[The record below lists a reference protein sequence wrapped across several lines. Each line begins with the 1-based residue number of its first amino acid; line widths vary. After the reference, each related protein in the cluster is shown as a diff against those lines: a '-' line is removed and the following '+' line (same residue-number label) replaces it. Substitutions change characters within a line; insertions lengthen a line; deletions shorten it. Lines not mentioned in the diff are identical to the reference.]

1 MMDATVPFTTSA
13 VVEPASGSTCP
24 APYYTYSNDQ
34 QAYAE
39 YYRSGAYRTTSQY
52 TNLSG
57 SPYYPNP
64 YTDGHY
70 HHHYYSTYPML
81 SMQNQQK
88 ELVKP
93 PYSYIAL
100 ISMAIQS
107 SPDKKLTL
115 SGIYQ
120 FIMERFPYYR
130 QNKQGWQNSIRHNL
144 SLNECFLKVPRDDNK
159 PGKGSYWSLHPDS
172 MNMFENGSYLRRRR
186 RFRRKDMKKE
196 DDEDLEDGDGEDR
209 ESEESEIWVS
219 SDTKHLKP
227 TEENKKPT
235 AEQKSKRSEKN
246 RTANSSKEETIE
258 ELSSNN
264 IVKSEKATDIH
275 CDLTIESLSEKNNE
289 SEKPSPIQ
297 KQDEVKDISAHQ
309 HQQINTYDNSSQMFQ
324 KTTPYTEANL
334 TYTNLDSN
342 FLHYHLNYNMSDS
355 SNAHRYVTEKHI
367 TNVPVLDYNIRSA
380 SVDSNH
386 INRDNSASSR
396 LTELASSSN
405 EMYTLPRFISSPS
418 SNFQQN
424 ETRDFYPAINVTSY
438 GSFSSA
444 VPDQE
449 RVGTYYSPYRASAA
463 PTYPY

>member
-1 MMDATVPFTTSA
+1 MDTTVPFTTSS
-13 VVEPASGSTCP
+13 VVEQTSSTTCP
-24 APYYTYSNDQ
+24 TPYYTYNNDQ
-34 QAYAE
+34 QAYAD
-39 YYRSGAYRTTSQY
+39 YYRSGAYRTASQY
-52 TNLSG
+52 TNLS

-196 DDEDLEDGDGEDR
+196 DDDLEDGAEEDR
-209 ESEESEIWVS
+209 ESDESEIWVS
-219 SDTKHLKP
+219 TEAKHSKP
-227 TEENKKPT
+227 ADENKKPPV
-235 AEQKSKRSEKN
+235 ELKSKRSEKN
-246 RTANSSKEETIE
+246 NTTNSSKEETTE
-258 ELSSNN
+258 DLSSK
-264 IVKSEKATDIH
+264 ITIKSEKTTDIH
-275 CDLTIESLSEKNNE
+275 CDLTIESLSDKNNE
-289 SEKPSPIQ
+289 IENKPSPQNLQ
-297 KQDEVKDISAHQ
+297 KQDEVKIISTHQ
-309 HQQINTYDNSSQMFQ
+309 HQQINAYENNSQIFQ

-342 FLHYHLNYNMSDS
+342 FLNYHLSYNMNES
-355 SNAHRYVTEKHI
+355 SNAHRYVNEKHL
-367 TNVPVLDYNIRSA
+367 TNVPGLDYNIRSA

-386 INRDNSASSR
+386 INRDNSTSSR
-396 LTELASSSN
+396 LNELASSSN
-405 EMYTLPRFISSPS
+405 EMYTLPRFITSPS

-424 ETRDFYPAINVTSY
+424 ESRDFYPAINVTSY

-444 VPDQE
+444 VQE
-449 RVGTYYSPYRASAA
+449 QDRVSSYYTPYRASAT